1 MTVQALPDN
10 PDYVFCVEELPG
22 NGMYRIVIAVD
33 DLDKVIPT
41 TLIALTLD
49 NALNL
54 CDGMNRRLGHDRD
67 SWIAFAARVRG
78 TVGPH

>member
-1 MTVQALPDN
+1 MSAQTLPDN
-10 PDYVFCVEELPG
+10 PDYVFCAEELPG
-22 NGMYRIVIAVD
+22 DGMYRIVIAVD
-33 DLDKVIPT
+33 GLERVIPT

-67 SWIAFAARVRG
+67 SWTAFAARVRG
-78 TVGPH
+78 ATGPH

>member
-1 MTVQALPDN
+1 MASKINLSMRPSPDN
-10 PDYVFCVEELPG
+10 RRLTLEQ
-22 NGMYRIVIAVD
+22 
-33 DLDKVIPT
+33 VIPT

-49 NALNL
+49 NALSL

-78 TVGPH
+78 VTGPH